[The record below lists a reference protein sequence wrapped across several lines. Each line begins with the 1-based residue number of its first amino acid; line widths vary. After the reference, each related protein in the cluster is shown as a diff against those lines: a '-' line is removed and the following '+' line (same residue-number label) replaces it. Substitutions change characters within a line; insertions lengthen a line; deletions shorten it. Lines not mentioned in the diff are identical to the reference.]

1 MEKRGRGYVGN
12 EMSVNA
18 KLAYSVEEM
27 PLSKWTKS
35 AIVEV
40 VENENDD
47 LTAKAKSLPLWI
59 LKTLLV
65 KSSWHHTGMFYN
77 STNFYTFDI
86 EALENLTEEEIEEMK
101 AKRSQELES
110 TKDERQA
117 KQKAKSEA
125 KELKERYESV
135 LSLTKYKKVSTLIAK
150 IEAGEYSLEELEQQL
165 KEKKEAEENSYY
177 SQIESN
183 LKGVERALEKA
194 KITGDLDKV
203 AKCERNIES
212 LKKVLSERK

>member
-77 STNFYTFDI
+77 STDFYTFDI
-86 EALENLTEEEIEEMK
+86 EALKNLTKEEIEEMK
-101 AKRSQELES
+101 LKRSQELES

-117 KQKAKSEA
+117 KQKAKREA

-135 LSLTKYKKVSTLIAK
+135 LCLTKYKKVSTLISK
-150 IEAGEYSLEELEQQL
+150 IEAGEYSLEDLEKQL

-183 LKGVERALEKA
+183 LKGVEKALEKA
-194 KITGDLDKV
+194 KIAGDLDKV